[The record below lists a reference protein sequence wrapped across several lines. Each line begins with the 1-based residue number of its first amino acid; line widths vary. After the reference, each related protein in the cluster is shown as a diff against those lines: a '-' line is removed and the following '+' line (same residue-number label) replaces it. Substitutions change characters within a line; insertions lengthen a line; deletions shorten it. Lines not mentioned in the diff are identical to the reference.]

1 MWQQYCKRWE
11 RKDQKSDRYSTPG
24 KRRMVG
30 FELRQGGGERTR
42 RHIWERRQAEL
53 LPSAQMDWSEA
64 KSGRVSVRGG
74 LRLGRCCLPRTGERG
89 ERREVGDKE
98 PELTGRRPAG
108 ASSRRAQDK
117 PRHRES
123 KLGAL

>member
-1 MWQQYCKRWE
+1 MWQQYCKRSE

-53 LPSAQMDWSEA
+53 LPGAQMDWSEA

-74 LRLGRCCLPRTGERG
+74 LRLGRCCLPGQAREERG
-89 ERREVGDKE
+89 EKWETRS
-98 PELTGRRPAG
+98 L
-108 ASSRRAQDK
+108 S
-117 PRHRES
+117 
-123 KLGAL
+123 